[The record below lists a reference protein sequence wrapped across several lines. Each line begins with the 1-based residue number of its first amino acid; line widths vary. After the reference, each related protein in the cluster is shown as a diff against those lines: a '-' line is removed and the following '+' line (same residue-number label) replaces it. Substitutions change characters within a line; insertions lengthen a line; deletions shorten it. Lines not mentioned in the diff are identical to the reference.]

1 MTLLGKWFLAFT
13 CFLSIVFMILALVAN
28 ASHRNWRDV
37 VLNPDTGLKKRIEV
51 IEQSN
56 QQLRDSRERTQL
68 SLDREQAARRTAL
81 AALQTQ
87 LDQLEQL
94 LRNSEAAVQTLDAK
108 NTELTQVDRSRAEE
122 LQRLTDE
129 TRKLREQIR
138 TEQED
143 RDTLFAETLELT
155 DQMNRLRGIV
165 QEQTNRND
173 QLMTQVRRYKEVV
186 DAKGIDIDEPL
197 DGSPPDRNGTVLVV
211 DRNRKLVELSI
222 GFDDGLRDGHL
233 LDVTRN
239 GRYVGKLE
247 VVKTEPDRSVGKILA
262 DYSQGIMQEGD
273 RVDTAIE

>member
-13 CFLSIVFMILALVAN
+13 CFLSIVFMVLALVAN

-37 VLNPDTGLKKRIEV
+37 VLNPDTGLKKRIETV
-51 IEQSN
+51 EQSN
-56 QQLRDSRERTQL
+56 QQLRDARERTQL
-68 SLDREQAARRTAL
+68 ALDREQASRRTAL

-94 LRNSEAAVQTLDAK
+94 LSKSEATVAQLEAK
-108 NTELTQVDRSRAEE
+108 STELSQVDRSRAEE
-122 LQRLTDE
+122 LQRLTEE

-138 TEQED
+138 KEQED
-143 RDTLFAETLELT
+143 RDSLFAETLELV

-186 DAKGIDIDEPL
+186 DLKGIDINEPL
-197 DGSPPDRNGTVLVV
+197 NGAPPDRNGTVLVI
-211 DRNRKLVELSI
+211 DRGRKMVELSI
-222 GFDDGLRDGHL
+222 GFDDGLRNGHL
-233 LDVTRN
+233 LDVTRS
-239 GRYVGKLE
+239 GRYIAK
-247 VVKTEPDRSVGKILA
+247 VKVLRTEPDRSVGQILA
-262 DYSQGIMQEGD
+262 DYSEGVIQEGD